1 MTGVLYVRLIFIA
14 CLNFKVTAEICAF
27 VLNRMF
33 LGKNTYLQ
41 SVDPNPVA
49 FLSIELHLKLQLLV
63 LQMARKITNNV
74 YVRLLK
80 SICALQP

>member
-14 CLNFKVTAEICAF
+14 CLNFKVTAQICAF
-27 VLNRMF
+27 VLNRMY

-49 FLSIELHLKLQLLV
+49 FLNIGLHL
-63 LQMARKITNNV
+63 
-74 YVRLLK
+74 
-80 SICALQP
+80 